1 MKTFKEFINESI
13 RDKMV
18 GKSKKDIIDD
28 INKLSLSDHIDM
40 IRKYNLGVEFLPS
53 KEEINDIFFNVG
65 DRPFMIEYDGEVE
78 KIYDTNNKI
87 IKNIYDELYHTQYK
101 SSYHK
106 LQKLFYYYMNHKYII
121 NMIKFWCDD
130 IGINKEYVLKDDII
144 DNIIERFYKL
154 VSKKEYI
161 SIESIIS
168 DLIKYY
174 DEDEFKQI
182 AKNVIIYNLGLP
194 DNYLD

>member
-28 INKLSLSDHIDM
+28 INKLSISDHIDM

-65 DRPFMIEYDGEVE
+65 DRPFIIEYDGEVE

-87 IKNIYDELYHTQYK
+87 IKNIYDELYHAQYK

-161 SIESIIS
+161 SIENIIS

-174 DEDEFKQI
+174 DEI
-182 AKNVIIYNLGLP
+182 L
-194 DNYLD
+194 